1 LQSTNK
7 SLKSDKVTLEKKLA
21 EANKK
26 VKLLTNQLE
35 AMSQRGAPRAMRED
49 GGYNR
54 SELPHLGANNSQ
66 FGANQI
72 DMVEEAEMSTLSEV
86 IKNNPKK
93 AKETIIM
100 YKQEINYLKTKL
112 LKMQDGQNV
121 DRNSL
126 QN

>member
-1 LQSTNK
+1 
-7 SLKSDKVTLEKKLA
+7 
-21 EANKK
+21 
-26 VKLLTNQLE
+26 
-35 AMSQRGAPRAMRED
+35 MSQRGVPRAMRED
-49 GGYNR
+49 GGFNR
-54 SELPHLGANNSQ
+54 SELPQLGANNSQ

-112 LKMQDGQNV
+112 LKMQDGQNL